1 MRKRVL
7 GLLITILLVI
17 ASIQFISSA
26 SCDIVE
32 RSACG
37 GGKYVVM
44 GVSDLTNAHGE
55 FPDSGIDGYLYVLC
69 CDFQQVRGTICVDED
84 ANGISDN
91 KIIGLSSST
100 NAHGESPEQTNYLT
114 EVCYDD
120 LECVRINIIDSSCI
134 DATDNDYP
142 LSVLSLSNY
151 TNAHIGQTGDY
162 PLYQICC
169 MTSALQHE
177 LCDLT
182 DAFWEYEKVFEGTN
196 VGLIVQGT
204 DCGGV
209 RIKFEVWKKGLLG
222 IWVKIDENPGDTSF
236 SGDTAT
242 GYWEPGQTGTFY
254 FKAIVIEDT
263 SKTIDSK
270 DNPLLI
276 VDERESDHCGEI
288 ALCSDY
294 NLIPDCNEDYCGG
307 VAENSAPED
316 VDCDYF
322 NCTCSWNTATEK
334 CEFWVSFEGGGNG
347 GLGGGT
353 CEYKQ
358 ETTDDCA
365 DEYLTYNFIANWTG
379 LPADKPSWCKD
390 STQTI
395 KCPMRAQLPFFS
407 TSNILIAIALIV
419 LIYIIL
425 TRKKSSR
432 KKRK

>member
-1 MRKRVL
+1 MQKRVL
-7 GLLITILLVI
+7 GLLITTLLVI
-17 ASIQFISSA
+17 VSIQFISSA

-32 RSACG
+32 RGACS
-37 GGKYVVM
+37 GGKYIIM

-55 FPDSGIDGYLYVLC
+55 FPDSGIDGYAYVLC
-69 CDFQQVRGTICVDED
+69 CDFQKVRGTNCSSETNPITGEPK
-84 ANGISDN
+84 N

-100 NAHGESPEQTNYLT
+100 NAHGEVPAQTNYLT
-114 EVCYDD
+114 NVCYDD
-120 LECVRINIIDSSCI
+120 LECISTSSSCP
-134 DATDNDYP
+134 TDYP
-142 LSVLSLSNY
+142 LSVLSLSDY
-151 TNAHIGQTGDY
+151 TNAHIGATGDY

-182 DAFWEYEKVFEGTN
+182 NASWEYKEAFEDTK

-204 DCGGV
+204 RCNSV
-209 RIKFEVWKKGLLG
+209 RISFEVYKKGLFG
-222 IWVKIDENPGDTSF
+222 VWVKIGESPADTSF
-236 SGDTAT
+236 EGDTAT

-407 TSNILIAIALIV
+407 TSNILIAIALII

-432 KKRK
+432 QKRK